1 MNLFF
6 LIERP
11 TLSLT
16 RKNRFLNTGWTHI
29 NSLLLSLLRPTRV
42 KKEERLTIHA
52 FGNTFEDNKK

>member
-16 RKNRFLNTGWTHI
+16 RKNRFLNTGWAHI

-42 KKEERLTIHA
+42 RKEEESVIHA
-52 FGNTFEDNKK
+52 FGNTF